1 MSFTKKI
8 IVAMILGIIT
18 GVFLNIFS
26 YDTSLSN
33 FIVIN
38 FFNIVS
44 DLFISALKL
53 VIIPLIF
60 FSIVC
65 GIISLSD
72 DTSLSRLGINEKV
85 AGLEDTVMLIV
96 SSDLPFAMKR
106 FCTSESLDN
115 VMPVSMMRS
124 RNFAKDYGVLLVD
137 GPLSGITTR
146 AIVTI
151 SKDNKVLHSE
161 LVTEIADEP
170 NYQAALDSIK

>member
-1 MSFTKKI
+1 MAKI
-8 IVAMILGIIT
+8 TLKGNEVNT
-18 GVFLNIFS
+18 NS
-26 YDTSLSN
+26 D
-33 FIVIN
+33 
-38 FFNIVS
+38 IVS
-44 DLFISALKL
+44 QGSDAPDFILVNSDLQDVNLSSFDGKNKIL
-53 VIIPLIF
+53 
-60 FSIVC
+60 SIVP
-65 GIISLSD
+65 SL
-72 DTSLSRLGINEKV
+72 DTPVCQKSTLVFNEKV
-85 AGLEDTVMLIV
+85 AGLENTVMLIV

-106 FCTSESLDN
+106 FCTNESLDN

>member
-1 MSFTKKI
+1 MAKI
-8 IVAMILGIIT
+8 TLKGNEVNT
-18 GVFLNIFS
+18 NS
-26 YDTSLSN
+26 D
-33 FIVIN
+33 
-38 FFNIVS
+38 IVS
-44 DLFISALKL
+44 QGSDAPDFILVNSDLQDVNLSSFDGKNKIL
-53 VIIPLIF
+53 
-60 FSIVC
+60 SIVP
-65 GIISLSD
+65 SL
-72 DTSLSRLGINEKV
+72 DTPVCQKSTLVFNEKV
-85 AGLEDTVMLIV
+85 AGFEDTVMLIV

-106 FCTSESLDN
+106 FCTNESLDN

>member
-1 MSFTKKI
+1 MAKI
-8 IVAMILGIIT
+8 TLKGNEVNT
-18 GVFLNIFS
+18 NS
-26 YDTSLSN
+26 D
-33 FIVIN
+33 
-38 FFNIVS
+38 IVS
-44 DLFISALKL
+44 QGSDAPDFILVNSDLQDVNLSSFDGKNKIL
-53 VIIPLIF
+53 
-60 FSIVC
+60 SIVP
-65 GIISLSD
+65 SL
-72 DTSLSRLGINEKV
+72 DTPVCQKSTLVFNEKV
-85 AGLEDTVMLIV
+85 AELEDTVMLIV

-106 FCTSESLDN
+106 FCTNESLDN

>member
-1 MSFTKKI
+1 MAKI
-8 IVAMILGIIT
+8 TLKGNEVNT
-18 GVFLNIFS
+18 NS
-26 YDTSLSN
+26 D
-33 FIVIN
+33 
-38 FFNIVS
+38 IVS
-44 DLFISALKL
+44 QGSDAPDFILVNSDLQDVNLSSFDGKNKIL
-53 VIIPLIF
+53 
-60 FSIVC
+60 SIVP
-65 GIISLSD
+65 SL
-72 DTSLSRLGINEKV
+72 DTPVCQKSTLVFNEKV

-106 FCTSESLDN
+106 FCTNESLDN

-124 RNFAKDYGVLLVD
+124 RKFAKDYGVLLLD

>member
-1 MSFTKKI
+1 MAKI
-8 IVAMILGIIT
+8 TLKGNEVNT
-18 GVFLNIFS
+18 NS
-26 YDTSLSN
+26 D
-33 FIVIN
+33 
-38 FFNIVS
+38 IVS
-44 DLFISALKL
+44 QGSDAPDFILVNSDLQDVNLSSFDGKNKIL
-53 VIIPLIF
+53 
-60 FSIVC
+60 SIVP
-65 GIISLSD
+65 SL
-72 DTSLSRLGINEKV
+72 DTPVCQKSTLVFNEKV

-106 FCTSESLDN
+106 FCTNESLDN

-151 SKDNKVLHSE
+151 SKDNKVIHSE

>member
-1 MSFTKKI
+1 MAKI
-8 IVAMILGIIT
+8 TLKGNEVNT
-18 GVFLNIFS
+18 NS
-26 YDTSLSN
+26 D
-33 FIVIN
+33 
-38 FFNIVS
+38 IVS
-44 DLFISALKL
+44 QGSDAPDFILVNSDLQDVNLSSFDGKNKIL
-53 VIIPLIF
+53 
-60 FSIVC
+60 SIVP
-65 GIISLSD
+65 SL
-72 DTSLSRLGINEKV
+72 DTPVCQKSTLVFNEKV

-106 FCTSESLDN
+106 FCTNETLDN

>member
-1 MSFTKKI
+1 MAKI
-8 IVAMILGIIT
+8 TLKGNEVNT
-18 GVFLNIFS
+18 NS
-26 YDTSLSN
+26 D
-33 FIVIN
+33 
-38 FFNIVS
+38 IVS
-44 DLFISALKL
+44 QGSDAPDFILVNSDLQDVNLSSFDGKNKIL
-53 VIIPLIF
+53 
-60 FSIVC
+60 SIVP
-65 GIISLSD
+65 SL
-72 DTSLSRLGINEKV
+72 DTPVCQKSTLVFNEKV

-106 FCTSESLDN
+106 FCTNESLDN

-151 SKDNKVLHSE
+151 SKDDKVLHSE